1 MKLNLYEHNQIAY
14 EKVKKLLESDRK
26 ATVIHP
32 TGTGKSYIAFQLVLD
47 HPDKSFLWISPS
59 EYIFK
64 SQCRALAQ
72 NDGLKAIIDRIEF
85 HTYAWLSVN
94 EDKFS
99 ELSPDYIILDEFH
112 RAGAHNW
119 EHSVKKLMMCCC
131 ASRLLGLSATS
142 IRYLDN
148 QRDMAKAL
156 FENSVASQMN
166 LCEAMA
172 RGILP
177 APKYVVGSY
186 GQGGLEAELRRNL
199 NDISKLN
206 MEVSRLNMEVSGID
220 DELKRK
226 FINTLNHQFTNTVND
241 SFSEQYN
248 SISDNKVLKSSKI
261 VEKLKK
267 SLEDIEGFDTIF
279 KRHMPDR
286 YGKYIVFCSN
296 ISHMYEMIAKVPE
309 WFVDV
314 DARPHVY
321 HMYSENPRS
330 EKELEAFTTDNSMH
344 LKLLFVIDMLNEGIH
359 IPDIDGAILLRPTVS
374 PILYRQQ
381 IGRVLSAGNRR
392 RPVIFDL
399 VNNVYG
405 LYKIEA
411 VREELEQCYNDIQQ
425 QAGYDREENS
435 SLIRLHGFQIIDE
448 LADFHQLIDELNQH
462 QETLAEPQE
471 SQQQISA
478 FDKRFQEGLAAF
490 VAYKE
495 KHQETPLVK
504 ITYVN
509 PNGIKLGAWA
519 KKMRELKANDQL
531 DDIYIKQLEAVGFV
545 WNHDD
550 YLWMQHYN
558 DLVEYMNEHDCSITD
573 IRANNQNLLINR
585 EATWL
590 REQRRQYY
598 LPEHGRLSEKQ
609 IVLLEEI
616 GYTWTNEPKRSWYTG
631 YEELLRYKQKY
642 GNVAV
647 PVKYKTEDGFNLGKW
662 VSHAKY
668 DYKSGRMS
676 EERRNLMGWLL

>member
-26 ATVIHP
+26 AAVIHP
-32 TGTGKSYIAFQLVLD
+32 TGTGKSYISFQLVLD

-64 SQCRALAQ
+64 SQCRALVQ
-72 NDGLKAIIDRIEF
+72 NDGLKAIIGRIEF

-94 EDKFS
+94 EDKFA

-148 QRDMAKAL
+148 QRDMTKAL
-156 FENSVASQMN
+156 FGNSVASQMN

-186 GQGGLEAELRRNL
+186 
-199 NDISKLN
+199 
-206 MEVSRLNMEVSGID
+206 
-220 DELKRK
+220 
-226 FINTLNHQFTNTVND
+226 TLNHQFTNTLND
-241 SFSEQYN
+241 SISEPYN
-248 SISDNKVLKSSKI
+248 SISDNKMVKSSKI

-267 SLEDIEGFDTIF
+267 SLEDMEGFDTIF

-296 ISHMYEMIAKVPE
+296 ISHMYEMIAKVSE
-309 WFVDV
+309 WFADV

-321 HMYSENPRS
+321 HMYSENPKS

-381 IGRVLSAGNRR
+381 IGRVLSAGSRR

-462 QETLAEPQE
+462 QETLAESQE

-504 ITYVN
+504 ITYVD
-509 PNGIKLGAWA
+509 PNGIKLGTWA

-585 EATWL
+585 AATWL

-609 IVLLEEI
+609 IALLEEI

-676 EERRNLMGWLL
+676 EERRKLIENIIRM